1 MKVLV
6 VNAGSSSLKY
16 QLFDMD
22 TEEVIAKGNA
32 ERIGLD
38 GSFLKHKANGVETIL
53 KSQFTNHAEAIALI
67 LQTLTDAQIG
77 VIKDIKEI
85 GAIGHRVVHGGEHYT
100 EPCLVTQ
107 KVIDDLRG
115 LVDLAPLH
123 AIPNT
128 DGIIGCMQVA
138 PQIPNVTVFDTA
150 FHSTMPNYA
159 YLYGVP
165 MKYYRDYAVRRYG
178 AHGTSHKFVGQ
189 KLAEYAGLDFEH
201 SKLITCHIGNGS
213 SITAIKDGK
222 CIDTSMG
229 MTPLEGLIM
238 GTRCGDI
245 DANVIQYLCKK
256 TGYDVNKVTQILNKE
271 SGLLGITEKSS
282 DMRDICEMYANGDP
296 VAVLALEM
304 LAYRIRKYI
313 GSYVGA
319 LDGVD
324 AICFTAGIGE
334 NTPELREMVL
344 TNLNYLGVKFDK
356 EANYSI
362 PRGDDALITTKD
374 SAIPVYVIATNEE
387 LAIARETI
395 ELVLRLSTEPAQK

>member
-38 GSFLKHKANGVETIL
+38 GSFLKHKAKGVETIL
-53 KSQFTNHAEAIALI
+53 SKVLSNHAEAIKLI
-67 LQTLTDAQIG
+67 LDTLMDPQIG
-77 VIKDIKEI
+77 VIKSIEEI
-85 GAIGHRVVHGGEHYT
+85 DAIGHRVVHGGSEYT
-100 EPCLVTQ
+100 KPTLVNQ

-115 LVDLAPLH
+115 LVDFAPVH

-150 FHSTMPNYA
+150 FHSTMPDYA
-159 YLYGVP
+159 YLYGIP
-165 MKYYRDYAVRRYG
+165 MAYYRNYAVRRYG
-178 AHGTSHKFVGQ
+178 AHGTSHKYVGQ
-189 KLAEYAGLDFEH
+189 KLAEYMGVPFEKA
-201 SKLITCHIGNGS
+201 KLITCHIGNGS
-213 SITAIKDGK
+213 SITAIKNGK

-229 MTPLEGLIM
+229 FTPLEGLIM

-245 DANVIQYLCKK
+245 DANVIQFLCKK
-256 TGYDVNKVTQILNKE
+256 TGFDVNQVTDILNKK

-282 DMRDICEMYANGDP
+282 DMRDICAMYAEGDKG
-296 VAVLALEM
+296 AALALAM
-304 LAYRIRKYI
+304 LAYKIKKYI
-313 GSYVGA
+313 GAYAAA

-324 AICFTAGIGE
+324 GICFTAGIGE

-344 TNLNYLGVKFDK
+344 SGLTYLGIKFDK
-356 EANYSI
+356 KANYSI
-362 PRGDDALITTKD
+362 PRGEDGLLTAKD
-374 SAIPVYVIATNEE
+374 SAVPVYVISTNEE
-387 LAIARETI
+387 LAIARETV
-395 ELVLRLSTEPAQK
+395 EMVSHLKK

>member
-32 ERIGLD
+32 ERIGID
-38 GSFLKHKANGVETIL
+38 GSFLKHKAKGVETIL
-53 KSQFTNHAEAIALI
+53 KKELPNHAESIKLI
-67 LQTLTDAQIG
+67 LETLVDAQIG
-77 VIKDIKEI
+77 VLKSIDEI
-85 GAIGHRVVHGGEHYT
+85 SAIGHRVVHGGEHYT
-100 EPCLVTQ
+100 KPCIVDE
-107 KVIDDLRG
+107 KVISDLRG

-128 DGIIGCMQVA
+128 DGIIGCMKVA

-150 FHSTMPNYA
+150 FHSTMPKHA
-159 YLYGVP
+159 YLYGLP
-165 MKYYRDYAVRRYG
+165 MQFYRDYAVRRYG

-189 KLAEYAGLDFEH
+189 KLAEYIGLPFENC
-201 SKLITCHIGNGS
+201 KLVTCHIGNGS

-229 MTPLEGLIM
+229 FTPLEGLIM
-238 GTRCGDI
+238 GTRCGDV

-256 TGYDVNKVTQILNKE
+256 TGYDVNRVTEILNKE

-282 DMRDICEMYANGDP
+282 DMRDICEMYANGDER
-296 VAVLALEM
+296 AVLALEM
-304 LAYRIRKYI
+304 LAYRIKKYI
-313 GSYVGA
+313 GSYVAA

-324 AICFTAGIGE
+324 GICFTAGIGE
-334 NTPELREMVL
+334 NTPELREMIL
-344 TNLNYLGVKFDK
+344 TTLTYLGIKFDK
-356 EANYSI
+356 DANYSL
-362 PRGDDALITTKD
+362 PRGEDGLITTKD
-374 SAIPVYVIATNEE
+374 SAVPVYVISTNEE
-387 LAIARETI
+387 LAIARETVD
-395 ELVLRLSTEPAQK
+395 LVFNSKK

>member
-38 GSFLKHKANGVETIL
+38 GSFLKHKAKGVETIL
-53 KSQFTNHAEAIALI
+53 SKVLTNHAEAIKLI
-67 LQTLTDAQIG
+67 LDTLVDAQIG
-77 VIKDIKEI
+77 VIKSIDEI
-85 GAIGHRVVHGGEHYT
+85 DAIGHRVVHGGFEYT
-100 EPCLVTQ
+100 KPTLVNQ

-115 LVDLAPLH
+115 LVDFAPVH

-128 DGIIGCMQVA
+128 DGIIGCVQVA

-150 FHSTMPNYA
+150 FHSTMPDYA
-159 YLYGVP
+159 YLYGIP
-165 MKYYRDYAVRRYG
+165 MEYYRDYAVRRYG
-178 AHGTSHKFVGQ
+178 AHGTSHKYVGQ
-189 KLAEYAGLDFEH
+189 KLAEYMGVPFDKC
-201 SKLITCHIGNGS
+201 KLITCHIGNGS
-213 SITAIKDGK
+213 SITAIKNGK

-229 MTPLEGLIM
+229 FTPLEGLIM

-245 DANVIQYLCKK
+245 DANVIQFLCKK
-256 TGYDVNKVTQILNKE
+256 TGYDVNQVTDILNKK

-282 DMRDICEMYANGDP
+282 DMRDICAMYANGDKA
-296 VAVLALEM
+296 AVLALEM
-304 LAYRIRKYI
+304 LAYRIKKYI
-313 GSYVGA
+313 GAYTAA

-324 AICFTAGIGE
+324 GICFTAGIGE

-344 TNLNYLGVKFDK
+344 TGLKYLGIKFDRD
-356 EANYSI
+356 ANYSI
-362 PRGDDALITTKD
+362 PRGEDGLLTTKD
-374 SAIPVYVIATNEE
+374 SAVPVYVISTNEE
-387 LAIARETI
+387 LAIAKETV
-395 ELVLRLSTEPAQK
+395 ELVLNLKK

>member
-32 ERIGLD
+32 ERIGMA
-38 GSFLKHKANGVETIL
+38 GSFLKHKARGVETIL
-53 KSQFTNHAEAIALI
+53 EKTFENHADAIALI
-67 LQTLTDAQIG
+67 LETLCDAQIG
-77 VIKDIKEI
+77 VIKNINEI
-85 GAIGHRVVHGGEHYT
+85 DAIGHRVVHGGEHYT
-100 EPCLVTQ
+100 KPTLVNE
-107 KVIDDLRG
+107 KVIQDLRN
-115 LVDLAPLH
+115 LVDFAPLH

-128 DGIIGCMQVA
+128 DGIIGCMKVA

-150 FHSTMPNYA
+150 FHSTMPKYA
-159 YLYGVP
+159 FMYGIP
-165 MKYYRDYAVRRYG
+165 MQYYRDYAVRRYG

-189 KLAEYAGLDFEH
+189 KLADYIGKDFENC
-201 SKLITCHIGNGS
+201 KLITCHIGNGS
-213 SITAIKDGK
+213 SITAIKNGK

-229 MTPLEGLIM
+229 FTPLEGLIM

-245 DANVIQYLCKK
+245 DANVIQFLCKK
-256 TGYDVNKVTQILNKE
+256 TGYDVNKVTDILNKQ

-282 DMRDICEMYANGDP
+282 DMRDICEMYAKGDEA
-296 VAVLALEM
+296 AVLALEM

-313 GSYVGA
+313 GSYVAA

-334 NTPELREMVL
+334 NTPELRELILENM
-344 TNLNYLGVKFDK
+344 NYLGVEFDK
-356 EANYSI
+356 KANWSI
-362 PRGDDALITTKD
+362 PRGDDGILTTEHSK
-374 SAIPVYVIATNEE
+374 IPVYLICTNEE
-387 LAIARETI
+387 LAIARETV
-395 ELVLRLSTEPAQK
+395 ETLANAK

>member
-38 GSFLKHKANGVETIL
+38 GSFLKHKAKGVETIL
-53 KSQFTNHAEAIALI
+53 SKVLTNHAEAIKLI
-67 LQTLTDAQIG
+67 LDTLVDAQIG
-77 VIKDIKEI
+77 VIKSIDEI
-85 GAIGHRVVHGGEHYT
+85 DAIGHRVVHGGSEYT
-100 EPCLVTQ
+100 KPTLVNQ

-115 LVDLAPLH
+115 LVDFAPVH

-128 DGIIGCMQVA
+128 DGIIGCVQVA

-150 FHSTMPNYA
+150 FHSTMPDYA
-159 YLYGVP
+159 YLYGIP
-165 MKYYRDYAVRRYG
+165 MEYYRDYAVRRYG

-189 KLAEYAGLDFEH
+189 KLAEYMGVPFDKC
-201 SKLITCHIGNGS
+201 KLITCHIGNGS

-229 MTPLEGLIM
+229 FTPLEGLIM

-245 DANVIQYLCKK
+245 DANVIQFLCKK
-256 TGYDVNKVTQILNKE
+256 TGLDVNQVTDILNKK
-271 SGLLGITEKSS
+271 SGLLGITERSS
-282 DMRDICEMYANGDP
+282 DMRDICAMYEKGDKA
-296 VAVLALEM
+296 AVLALEM
-304 LAYRIRKYI
+304 LAYRIKKYI
-313 GSYVGA
+313 GAYAAA

-324 AICFTAGIGE
+324 GICFTAGIGE

-344 TNLNYLGVKFDK
+344 TGLKYLGIKFDK
-356 EANYSI
+356 DANYSI
-362 PRGDDALITTKD
+362 PRGEDGLLTSKD
-374 SAIPVYVIATNEE
+374 SAIPVYVISTNEE
-387 LAIARETI
+387 LAIAKETV
-395 ELVLRLSTEPAQK
+395 ELVSNLKK

>member
-16 QLFDMD
+16 QLFDME

-53 KSQFTNHAEAIALI
+53 KKELPNHAEAIALI
-67 LQTLTDAQIG
+67 LETLTDAQIG

-85 GAIGHRVVHGGEHYT
+85 DAIGHRVVHGGEHYT
-100 EPCLVTQ
+100 QPCLVNQ

-123 AIPNT
+123 AVPNT

-150 FHSTMPNYA
+150 FHSTMPDYA

-189 KLAEYAGLDFEH
+189 KLAEYIGMPFDKC
-201 SKLITCHIGNGS
+201 KLVTCHIGNGS
-213 SITAIKDGK
+213 SITAINNGK

-282 DMRDICEMYANGDP
+282 DMRDICEMYANGEKS
-296 VAVLALEM
+296 AVLALEM

-313 GSYVGA
+313 GSYVAA

-344 TNLNYLGVKFDK
+344 TNLNYLGVKFDR
-356 EANYSI
+356 EANYPI
-362 PRGDDALITTKD
+362 PRGDDGLITTKD
-374 SAIPVYVIATNEE
+374 SAIPVYVISTNEE
-387 LAIARETI
+387 LAIARET
-395 ELVLRLSTEPAQK
+395 VDVVSNQFKK

>member
-32 ERIGLD
+32 ERIGME
-38 GSFLKHKANGVETIL
+38 GSFLKHKASGTETVLTKQL
-53 KSQFTNHAEAIALI
+53 KNHAEAIKLI
-67 LQTLTDAQIG
+67 LETLTDAQIG
-77 VIKDIKEI
+77 VIHNIDEI
-85 GAIGHRVVHGGEHYT
+85 DAIGHRVVHGGEHYT
-100 EPCLVTQ
+100 KPCLVTDQ
-107 KVIDDLRG
+107 VVKDLRG
-115 LVDLAPLH
+115 LVDFAPLH

-128 DGIIGCMQVA
+128 DGIIGCLQVA

-150 FHSTMPNYA
+150 FHSTMPDYA
-159 YLYGVP
+159 YLYGIP

-189 KLAEYAGLDFEH
+189 KLADYIGKPFDKC
-201 SKLITCHIGNGS
+201 KLITCHIGNGS

-229 MTPLEGLIM
+229 FTPLEGLIM

-245 DANVIQYLCKK
+245 DANVIQFLCKK
-256 TGYDVNKVTQILNKE
+256 TGQDVNRVTEILNKE
-271 SGLLGITEKSS
+271 SGLQGISEKSS
-282 DMRDICEMYANGDP
+282 DMRDL
-296 VAVLALEM
+296 LALIESGDKQAKLSIEM
-304 LAYRIRKYI
+304 LGYRIKKYI
-313 GSYVGA
+313 GAYIAS

-324 AICFTAGIGE
+324 GICFTAGIGE

-344 TNLNYLGVKFDK
+344 KDMKCFGIDYDAK
-356 EANYSI
+356 ANFGLHH
-362 PRGDDALITTKD
+362 GDDGLITTKN
-374 SAIPVYVIATNEE
+374 SAVPVYVICTNEE
-387 LAIARETI
+387 LAIARETV
-395 ELVLRLSTEPAQK
+395 ELVSNLKK

>member
-107 KVIDDLRG
+107 KVIDDLSG

-201 SKLITCHIGNGS
+201 CKLITCHIGNGS

-356 EANYSI
+356 EANYNI

-395 ELVLRLSTEPAQK
+395 DLVSNHK

>member
-22 TEEVIAKGNA
+22 TENVIAKGNA

-38 GSFLKHKANGVETIL
+38 GSFLKHKANGEQTVLEREL
-53 KSQFTNHAEAIALI
+53 SNHSEAIKLI
-67 LQTLTDAQIG
+67 LETLTDEKLG
-77 VIKDIKEI
+77 VIKDITEI
-85 GAIGHRVVHGGEHYT
+85 DAIGHRVVHGGSEYT
-100 EPCLVTQ
+100 KPTLVNE
-107 KVIDDLRG
+107 KVIEDLRG
-115 LVDLAPLH
+115 LVDLAPVH

-128 DGIIGCMQVA
+128 DGIIGCMKIA

-159 YLYGVP
+159 YTYGIP

-189 KLAEYAGLDFEH
+189 KLAEYAGLDFNN

-229 MTPLEGLIM
+229 FTPLEGLIM

-245 DANVIQYLCKK
+245 DANVVQFLCKK
-256 TGYDVNKVTQILNKE
+256 TGYDVNKVTDILNKE
-271 SGLLGITEKSS
+271 SGILGITEKSS
-282 DMRDICEMYANGDP
+282 DMRDVEDMYAKGDEQ
-296 VAVLALEM
+296 AVLAINILV
-304 LAYRIRKYI
+304 YRIKKYI
-313 GSYVGA
+313 GSYIAA
-319 LDGVD
+319 LGGVD

-334 NTPELREMVL
+334 NMPLLRELVL
-344 TNLNYLGVKFDK
+344 KDLSCFGIEYDN
-356 EANYSI
+356 EANYSAK
-362 PRGDDALITTKD
+362 RGEDALLTTKT
-374 SAIPVYVIATNEE
+374 SKVPAYVISTNEE
-387 LAIARETI
+387 LAIARETV
-395 ELVLRLSTEPAQK
+395 ELVSNLKK

>member
-38 GSFLKHKANGVETIL
+38 GSFLKHKARGVETIL
-53 KSQFTNHAEAIALI
+53 TRALPNHAEAIKLI
-67 LQTLTDAQIG
+67 LETLVDAQIG

-85 GAIGHRVVHGGEHYT
+85 DAIGHRVVHGGEHYT
-100 EPCLVTQ
+100 KPCLVTQ

-128 DGIIGCMQVA
+128 DGIIGCQKVA

-150 FHSTMPNYA
+150 FHSTMPKHA
-159 YLYGVP
+159 FMYGVP
-165 MKYYRDYAVRRYG
+165 MQYYRDYAVRRYG

-189 KLAEYAGLDFEH
+189 KLADYCGLDFEH
-201 SKLITCHIGNGS
+201 CKLVTCHIGNGS

-229 MTPLEGLIM
+229 FTPLEGLIM

-256 TGYDVNKVTQILNKE
+256 TGFDVNKVTEILNKE

-282 DMRDICEMYANGDP
+282 DMRDICEMYANGDES
-296 VAVLALEM
+296 AILALNM

-313 GSYVGA
+313 GAYVAA

-334 NTPELREMVL
+334 NTPELREL
-344 TNLNYLGVKFDK
+344 ILNEMTYLGIKFDR

-362 PRGDDALITTKD
+362 PRGDDAIITTKD
-374 SAIPVYVIATNEE
+374 SAVPVWVIATNEE
-387 LAIARETI
+387 LAIARETVD
-395 ELVLRLSTEPAQK
+395 LVSK

>member
-201 SKLITCHIGNGS
+201 CKLITCHIGNGS

-356 EANYSI
+356 EANYNI

-395 ELVLRLSTEPAQK
+395 DLVSNHK

>member
-32 ERIGLD
+32 ERIGMD
-38 GSFLKHKANGVETIL
+38 GSFLKHKAKGVETIL
-53 KSQFTNHAEAIALI
+53 KKPLPDHAESIKLI
-67 LQTLTDAQIG
+67 LNTLIDAQIG
-77 VIKDIKEI
+77 VIKNIDEI
-85 GAIGHRVVHGGEHYT
+85 DAIGHRVVHGGEHYT
-100 EPCLVTQ
+100 KPCLVDQ

-115 LVDLAPLH
+115 LVDFAPLH

-128 DGIIGCMQVA
+128 DGIIGCQKVA

-150 FHSTMPNYA
+150 FHSTMPDYA
-159 YLYGVP
+159 YMYGIP

-189 KLAEYAGLDFEH
+189 KLADYLNVPFDNC
-201 SKLITCHIGNGS
+201 KLVTCHIGNGS

-229 MTPLEGLIM
+229 FTPLEGLIM
-238 GTRCGDI
+238 GTRSGDI
-245 DANVIQYLCKK
+245 DANVIQFLCKK
-256 TGYDVNKVTQILNKE
+256 TGYDVNKVTEILNKE

-282 DMRDICEMYANGDP
+282 DMRDICEMFANGEP
-296 VAVLALEM
+296 QAVLALNM
-304 LAYRIRKYI
+304 LAYRIKKYI
-313 GSYVGA
+313 GAYVAA

-324 AICFTAGIGE
+324 GICFTAGIGE
-334 NTPELREMVL
+334 NTPELREMIL
-344 TNLNYLGVKFDK
+344 TELSYLGIKFDK

-362 PRGDDALITTKD
+362 PRGDDGLLTTKD
-374 SAIPVYVIATNEE
+374 SAVPVYLICTNEE
-387 LAIARETI
+387 LTIARETV
-395 ELVLRLSTEPAQK
+395 ELVSNLSK

>member
-16 QLFDMD
+16 QLIDMD

-38 GSFLKHKANGVETIL
+38 GSFLKHKAKGVETIL
-53 KSQFTNHAEAIALI
+53 SKVLTNHAEAIKLI
-67 LQTLTDAQIG
+67 LDTLVDAQIG
-77 VIKDIKEI
+77 VIKSIEEI
-85 GAIGHRVVHGGEHYT
+85 DAIGHRVVHGGEHYT
-100 EPCLVTQ
+100 KPALVTQ

-150 FHSTMPNYA
+150 FHSTMPEYA
-159 YLYGVP
+159 YLYGIP
-165 MKYYRDYAVRRYG
+165 MQYYRDYAVRRYG
-178 AHGTSHKFVGQ
+178 AHGTSHKYVGQ
-189 KLAEYAGLDFEH
+189 KLAEYIGLPFDKC
-201 SKLITCHIGNGS
+201 KLITCHIGNGS

-238 GTRCGDI
+238 GTRSGDI

-256 TGYDVNKVTQILNKE
+256 TGYDVNQVTEILNKK

-282 DMRDICEMYANGDP
+282 DMRDICEMYANGDK
-296 VAVLALEM
+296 AAALALEM
-304 LAYRIRKYI
+304 LAYRIKKYI
-313 GSYVGA
+313 GSYAAA

-324 AICFTAGIGE
+324 GICFTAGIGE

-344 TNLNYLGVKFDK
+344 TGLTYLGIKFDK
-356 EANYSI
+356 QANYSI
-362 PRGDDALITTKD
+362 PRGDDGLLTTKD
-374 SAIPVYVIATNEE
+374 SAVPVYVISTNEE
-387 LAIARETI
+387 LAIARETV
-395 ELVLRLSTEPAQK
+395 ELVLNLKK